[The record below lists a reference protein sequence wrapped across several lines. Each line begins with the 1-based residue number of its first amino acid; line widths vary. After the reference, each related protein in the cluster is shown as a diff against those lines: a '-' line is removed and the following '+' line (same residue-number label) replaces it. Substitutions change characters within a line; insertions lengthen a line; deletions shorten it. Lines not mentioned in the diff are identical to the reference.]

1 MDGIGTLINTGAVLA
16 GSCIGIFLK
25 NGIKKATQD
34 ILMQTCGVAVIF
46 IGIAGTLKEMLQVVD
61 GVIQI
66 QGTMLMIFSLVI
78 GGLVGQLLNIEKRLD
93 GLGDRIKKAVKA
105 KEDHGFVEGFVN
117 TSLIICVGAM
127 AIVGSIQ
134 DGLSGDFSMLAAKS
148 ILDFVIV
155 IVFASAYG
163 VGVLFSAFAIF
174 IYQGSITLITILI
187 GPILG
192 DALIAQISF
201 IGSVLIFCVGINI
214 AFGKRLNVG
223 NMLPALLGP
232 VVYEIFFTLTK
243 LYS

>member
-1 MDGIGTLINTGAVLA
+1 MVGIGTLLNTAAVLA
-16 GSCIGIFLK
+16 GSAVGIFLK

-46 IGIAGTLKEMLQVVD
+46 IGITGALREMLQVVD
-61 GVIQI
+61 GKIQV

-78 GGLVGQLLNIEKRLD
+78 GGLVGQLLDIEKSLD
-93 GLGDRIKKAVKA
+93 GLGARIKRAVKA
-105 KEDHGFVEGFVN
+105 DEDHRFVEGFVN

-127 AIVGSIQ
+127 AIVGAIQ
-134 DGLSGDFSMLAAKS
+134 DGLSGDYSMLAAKS

-163 VGVLFSAFAIF
+163 LGVLFSAFAIF
-174 IYQGSITLITILI
+174 FYQGSITLMTVLI

-192 DALIAQISF
+192 DLLISQVSH
-201 IGSVLIFCVGINI
+201 IGSVLIFCVGVNI

-232 VVYEIFFTLTK
+232 VVYELFNSFMK
-243 LYS
+243 

>member
-1 MDGIGTLINTGAVLA
+1 MVGLGTLLNTGAVLA
-16 GSCIGIFLK
+16 GSAIGIFLK

-46 IGIAGTLKEMLQVVD
+46 IGIAGTLREMLHVVD
-61 GVIQI
+61 GAIQV

-78 GGLVGQLLNIEKRLD
+78 GGFVGQLLNIEKGLD
-93 GLGDRIKKAVKA
+93 GLGDKIKKAVKQD
-105 KEDHGFVEGFVN
+105 EDHRFVDGFVN

-134 DGLSGDFSMLAAKS
+134 DGLSGDYSMLAAKS

-163 VGVLFSAFAIF
+163 LGVLFSAFAIF
-174 IYQGSITLITILI
+174 FYQGSITLITVLI

-192 DALIAQISF
+192 DVLISQISF

-232 VVYEIFFTLTK
+232 VVYQLFMSLVN
-243 LYS
+243 

>member
-1 MDGIGTLINTGAVLA
+1 MVGIGTLINTGAVLA
-16 GSCIGIFLK
+16 GSAIGIFLK

-46 IGIAGTLKEMLQVVD
+46 IGISGTLREMLQVVD
-61 GVIQI
+61 GKIQI

-78 GGLVGQLLNIEKRLD
+78 GGLVGQLLNIEKSLD
-93 GLGDRIKKAVKA
+93 GLGDKIKKAVKQD
-105 KEDHGFVEGFVN
+105 EDHKFVDGFVN

-127 AIVGSIQ
+127 AIVGAIQ
-134 DGLSGDFSMLAAKS
+134 DGLSGDYSMLAAKS

-163 VGVLFSAFAIF
+163 LGVLFSAFAIF
-174 IYQGSITLITILI
+174 FYQGSITLLTVLI

-192 DALIAQISF
+192 DMLISQISF
-201 IGSVLIFCVGINI
+201 IGSVLIFCVGVNI

-232 VVYEIFFTLTK
+232 VVYELFISLTK
-243 LYS
+243 LI

>member
-1 MDGIGTLINTGAVLA
+1 MIGIGTLINTAAVLV
-16 GSCIGIFLK
+16 GSAIGVFLK

-46 IGIAGTLKEMLQVVD
+46 IGISGTLKEMLQVVD
-61 GVIQI
+61 GKIQI

-78 GGLVGQLLNIEKRLD
+78 GGFVGQLLNIEKRLD
-93 GLGDRIKKAVKA
+93 GLGDKIKKAVKA
-105 KEDHGFVEGFVN
+105 DDDHRFVEGFVN

-127 AIVGSIQ
+127 AIVGAIQ
-134 DGLSGDFSMLAAKS
+134 DGLSGDYSMLAAKS

-174 IYQGSITLITILI
+174 FYQGSITLLTVLI

-192 DALIAQISF
+192 GTLISQVSF
-201 IGSVLIFCVGINI
+201 IGSALIFCVGVNI

-232 VVYEIFFTLTK
+232 VVYEIFVSVTK
-243 LYS
+243 ILG

>member
-1 MDGIGTLINTGAVLA
+1 MVGVGTLINTGAVLA
-16 GSCIGIFLK
+16 GSGIGIFLK
-25 NGIKKATQD
+25 NGIKQGTQD
-34 ILMQTCGVAVIF
+34 ILMQTCGVSVIF
-46 IGIAGTLKEMLQVVD
+46 IGIAGTLQEMLQVVN
-61 GVIQI
+61 GEIQI

-78 GGLVGQLLNIEKRLD
+78 GGLIGQLMNIEKGLD
-93 GLGDRIKKAVKA
+93 SLGDRIKKAAKVKD
-105 KEDHGFVEGFVN
+105 DHGFVEGFVN

-163 VGVLFSAFAIF
+163 LGVMFSAFAIF
-174 IYQGSITLITILI
+174 VYQGSITLLTVLI

-192 DALIAQISF
+192 DVLISQISF

-223 NMLPALLGP
+223 NMLPALGGP
-232 VVYEIFFTLTK
+232 IVYNLFVTLTK
-243 LYS
+243 T